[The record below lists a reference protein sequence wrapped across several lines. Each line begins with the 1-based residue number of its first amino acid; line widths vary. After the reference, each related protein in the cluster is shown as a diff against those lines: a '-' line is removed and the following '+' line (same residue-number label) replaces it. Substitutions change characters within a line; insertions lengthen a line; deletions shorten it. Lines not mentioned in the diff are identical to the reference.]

1 MPKLTERERLSD
13 LETRQ
18 RKLQDEIEAARG
30 ALRSRYAA
38 IVTDLPVEMLVERD
52 FRDILQQAI
61 RVGGPAAVQALKSL
75 TPTTDPK
82 SRTAKA

>member
-18 RKLQDEIEAARG
+18 RKLQDEIEAARS

-38 IVTDLPVEMLVERD
+38 VVMEQPVEMLAERE

-61 RVGGPAAVQALKSL
+61 RAGGPAAVQALKSL
-75 TPTTDPK
+75 MPTADPK
-82 SRTAKA
+82 SRPAKA

>member
-18 RKLQDEIEAARG
+18 RKLQDEIEAARS

-38 IVTDLPVEMLVERD
+38 IVTEMPVETLIERE

-75 TPTTDPK
+75 TLTTDPK